1 MIVYSGAVPRK
12 NDLTNTPGFIAFAQT
27 IFDLRSQ
34 RESLIASNI
43 TNTNTPGYKS
53 VDINFQKALTHALAH
68 GDSEKPANAPVE
80 FATGFPTG
88 LDGNDVSPTV
98 EKLESLQNMSA
109 MGAEIQFLHQST
121 SDLITAL
128 RPNPNGT

>member
-1 MIVYSGAVPRK
+1 M
-12 NDLTNTPGFIAFAQT
+12 TNAPGFIAFAQT
-27 IFDLRSQ
+27 IFGLRGQ

-43 TNTNTPGYKS
+43 ANANTPGYKA
-53 VDINFQKALTHALAH
+53 VDINFQKAVTHALAR
-68 GDSEKPANAPVE
+68 GDGEQPASAPVE
-80 FATGFPTG
+80 FTTGFPTG
-88 LDGNDVSPTV
+88 LDGNNVSPTA

-109 MGAEIQFLHQST
+109 AGAEIQFLHQST

>member
-1 MIVYSGAVPRK
+1 M
-12 NDLTNTPGFIAFAQT
+12 TNTPGFIAFAQT

-53 VDINFQKALTHALAH
+53 VDINFRKALTHALAH